1 MKILLLFIGKTDQP
15 FLDEGMRLY
24 FTRIERYLPFE
35 FKVIPDLKNRKHL
48 LEAEQKEAEAR
59 LIEAQLQAGDVLVL
73 LDENGKNYHSRGFA
87 AFLEQQM
94 LQSVK
99 RLVFVIGGPY
109 GFTDKLKQQ
118 ARFLISLSPMTFSH
132 QLVRLVF
139 AEQLYRAFSILKG
152 EPYHHD

>member
-1 MKILLLFIGKTDQP
+1 MKILLLVVGKTDQA
-15 FLDEGMRLY
+15 FLDEGMRIY
-24 FTRIERYLPFE
+24 FNRIERYIPFE
-35 FKVIPDLKNRKHL
+35 FKVIPDLKNRKRL
-48 LEAEQKEAEAR
+48 SEAEQKEAEAKM
-59 LIEAQLQAGDVLVL
+59 IESQLQAGDVLVL

-109 GFTDKLKQQ
+109 GFTPSLKQKAQ
-118 ARFLISLSPMTFSH
+118 YLISLSPMTFSH
-132 QLVRLVF
+132 QLIRLVF
-139 AEQLYRAFSILKG
+139 AEQLYRAFSIIKG